1 MITAYPDLIQNS
13 DEWHAARC
21 GMLTASVIGKLL
33 TPTLRVADNQTSR
46 GLVLTLAAERI
57 TGHVDETPLSSDMWR
72 GVEQEPEARAAYA
85 EHHAPVTE
93 CGLIVR
99 DEGNWRIGYSPDGL
113 VGDDGL
119 IEIKS
124 RNQKVQLGTILND
137 QVPDENMAQI
147 QCGLLVTG
155 RKWCDYVSYTPG
167 MPLWVK
173 RVHPDQAYWNSLID
187 AAQQFEIS
195 VAEVLEN
202 YRAAVV
208 DLPIPERTR
217 ELEMVI

>member
-13 DEWHAARC
+13 DEWRAARC

-93 CGLIVR
+93 CGLIAR

>member
-93 CGLIVR
+93 CGLIAR